1 MSSAVVFG
9 GTGLVGNYLI
19 KTLIND
25 EYYTKVK
32 AFTRSEINITNSK
45 LEIINTNFDNLEEV
59 KDLILADS
67 CFFCIGT
74 TKKNSPNRDDYQKV
88 ELELPKKI
96 AQICKNNHIKSFV
109 FVSSGFADPK
119 NKGEYLRFKGLV
131 EEELKRLDFDNLGI
145 LRPSFLLGERKQ
157 FRIAEKI
164 GIPIFQLLTPIFIGP
179 LKKMRPIHANTV
191 AKAMSN
197 IVKKNLDQVKYESD
211 EIEKIS

>member
-1 MSSAVVFG
+1 MSSAVIFG
-9 GTGLVGNYLI
+9 GTGLVGSYLI

-32 AFTRSEINITNSK
+32 VFTRSEIDITNSK

-74 TKKNSPNRDDYQKV
+74 TKKNSPNKDDYQKV

-96 AQICKNNHIKSFV
+96 AQICKNNLIKSFV

-131 EEELKRLDFDNLGI
+131 EEELKRLDFYNLGI

-157 FRIAEKI
+157 FRISEKI

>member
-25 EYYTKVK
+25 EYYTKIK

-45 LEIINTNFDNLEEV
+45 LEIININFDNFEEFQ
-59 KDLILADS
+59 DLILADS

-74 TKKNSPNRDDYQKV
+74 TKKNSPNKDEYQKV
-88 ELELPKKI
+88 ELELPKNI
-96 AQICKNNHIKSFV
+96 AQICKKNSIKSFV

-119 NKGEYLRFKGLV
+119 NKGKYLRYKGLV
-131 EEELKRLDFDNLGI
+131 EEELKRLDFYNLGI
-145 LRPSFLLGERKQ
+145 LRPSFLLGERKE
-157 FRIAEKI
+157 FRIAEKV
-164 GIPIFQLLTPIFIGP
+164 GIPIFKLLTPLFIGP

-197 IVKKNLDQVKYESD
+197 IVKKNLDQVTYESD
-211 EIEKIS
+211 EIVKIS

>member
-25 EYYTKVK
+25 EYYSKVK
-32 AFTRSEINITNSK
+32 VFTRSEINITNTK

-59 KDLILADS
+59 KNLILADS

-74 TKKNSPNRDDYQKV
+74 TKKNSSNKDDYQKV

-96 AQICKNNHIKSFV
+96 AQICKNNLIKSFI

-164 GIPIFQLLTPIFIGP
+164 GIPIFTLLTPLFIGP
-179 LKKMRPIHANTV
+179 LKKLRPIHANTV
-191 AKAMSN
+191 ANAMSN
-197 IVKKNLDQVKYESD
+197 IVKKNLNQITYESD
-211 EIEKIS
+211 EIVKIS

>member
-9 GTGLVGNYLI
+9 GTGLVGTFLI

-32 AFTRSEINITNSK
+32 VFTRSEINITNSK

-74 TKKNSPNRDDYQKV
+74 TKKNSPNKDDYQKV

-96 AQICKNNHIKSFV
+96 AQICKKNSIKSYV
-109 FVSSGFADPK
+109 FVSSSFANSE

-164 GIPIFQLLTPIFIGP
+164 GIPIFKFLSPLFIGP

-197 IVKKNLDQVKYESD
+197 IVKKNLDQVTYESD
-211 EIEKIS
+211 EIVKIS

>member
-9 GTGLVGNYLI
+9 GTGLVGSYLI

-32 AFTRSEINITNSK
+32 VFTRSEINITNSK

-74 TKKNSPNRDDYQKV
+74 TKKNSPNKDDYQKV

-96 AQICKNNHIKSFV
+96 AQICKKNSIKSYI
-109 FVSSGFADPK
+109 FVSSGFANSE

-164 GIPIFQLLTPIFIGP
+164 GISIFKLLTPLFIGP

-197 IVKKNLDQVKYESD
+197 IVKKNLDQVTYESD
-211 EIEKIS
+211 EIVKIS